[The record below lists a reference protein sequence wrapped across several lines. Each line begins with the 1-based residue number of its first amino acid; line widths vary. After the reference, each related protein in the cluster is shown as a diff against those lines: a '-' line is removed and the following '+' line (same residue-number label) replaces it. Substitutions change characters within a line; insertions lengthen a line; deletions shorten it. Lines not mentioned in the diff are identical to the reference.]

1 MSKYAKMEQTRAN
14 NGGTKPSSRMKKYF
28 LDAKS

>member
-1 MSKYAKMEQTRAN
+1 MEQTRAN